1 MMSGAEEYSDVRI
14 RKVRILQGKARE
26 AATKAGASP
35 DDLVLLRTSR
45 YHSEP
50 TYKAEKIEGDP
61 TLYLMRKKTG

>member
-1 MMSGAEEYSDVRI
+1 MPSETEEYSDVRI

-26 AATKAGASP
+26 SAIAVGASQ

-61 TLYLMRKKTG
+61 TLYLMRKRTG

>member
-1 MMSGAEEYSDVRI
+1 MPSETAEYSDVRI

-26 AATKAGASP
+26 AATAVATSP

-50 TYKAEKIEGDP
+50 TYTAEKIEGDP
-61 TLYLMRKKTG
+61 TLYLMRKRNG